1 MTEAAVQEDVLNK
14 AIITGNG
21 VVQPGDS
28 GGRALRPQFL
38 LDYLEQ
44 VSFEQ
49 DDARLMKLIDIQK
62 VPTTTV
68 EWNDF
73 LSYGGPGDDFVG
85 ESGVSGNFDVF
96 GADDNYNRQIQNVK
110 FMGTKREIGI
120 IANMVNN
127 TNNPTTLAQKGG
139 TLELISKM
147 NLASYF
153 ADSTTNVLQFNG
165 FEAQCRQ
172 FLAQSPGDQDIL
184 FDAQGQPLSKDL
196 VLDAAK
202 TCRKHFGKPS
212 MLITS
217 VDTNAD
223 AQKLLFPEARTGE
236 GRRGGDA
243 GGYFDKFPTRYG
255 IIGLEEDVM
264 LRANRPLVADG
275 VGLDGKPRS
284 TATSDAGALSF
295 TSTPFVVA
303 PVAVSPGNA
312 PFHQFATNNGTLQ
325 GYPANP
331 GKPSLPV
338 QGGRVSNQTAPGSYF
353 YAVAPVYYGREG
365 AAWVYGEAA
374 PGIFTGA
381 ASVTTTAAT
390 PVAALALAITS
401 ITGLGSTYASQIV
414 KFRVYRAYGT
424 TASYLSD
431 FDYMGDVGITP
442 TGAVMYYDNGYTIP
456 GSDTAFLFTESKNGS
471 KGIFMA
477 QLLPLLKR
485 PLPNTELSDR
495 FALLAF
501 VTPIV
506 KVPRH
511 HIIIRNI
518 GKLS

>member
-85 ESGVSGNFDVF
+85 ETGVSGNFDVF

-147 NLASYF
+147 NLAAYF

-184 FDAQGQPLSKDL
+184 FDAQGHELASARVVGFQ
-196 VLDAAK
+196 DAAK
-202 TCRKHFGKPS
+202 FGDS
-212 MLITS
+212 L
-217 VDTNAD
+217 A
-223 AQKLLFPEARTGE
+223 A
-236 GRRGGDA
+236 A
-243 GGYFDKFPTRYG
+243 G
-255 IIGLEEDVM
+255 L
-264 LRANRPLVADG
+264 
-275 VGLDGKPRS
+275 
-284 TATSDAGALSF
+284 
-295 TSTPFVVA
+295 
-303 PVAVSPGNA
+303 
-312 PFHQFATNNGTLQ
+312 
-325 GYPANP
+325 
-331 GKPSLPV
+331 
-338 QGGRVSNQTAPGSYF
+338 
-353 YAVAPVYYGREG
+353 
-365 AAWVYGEAA
+365 
-374 PGIFTGA
+374 
-381 ASVTTTAAT
+381 
-390 PVAALALAITS
+390 
-401 ITGLGSTYASQIV
+401 
-414 KFRVYRAYGT
+414 
-424 TASYLSD
+424 
-431 FDYMGDVGITP
+431 
-442 TGAVMYYDNGYTIP
+442 
-456 GSDTAFLFTESKNGS
+456 
-471 KGIFMA
+471 
-477 QLLPLLKR
+477 
-485 PLPNTELSDR
+485 
-495 FALLAF
+495 
-501 VTPIV
+501 
-506 KVPRH
+506 
-511 HIIIRNI
+511 
-518 GKLS
+518 